1 MVKTKISEFTQDPNN
16 ANKGTDRGAEMVRQ
30 SLEKLGA
37 GRSVL
42 VDKNGVLIA
51 GNKTAQA
58 AIDAGLLDAI
68 VVQTEGDRL
77 VVVQRTDLDLAT
89 DARAKELAI
98 ADNRTA
104 EVGLTWD
111 PAALDGLAQEVDLS
125 DWFDDGELEAIIDGL
140 DTSTSRFTG
149 NDDDDIPAISEGGTP
164 LAIVLSSA
172 ELREWQVMK
181 ETAGTQSDKTA
192 FLKLMRGEI

>member
-1 MVKTKISEFTQDPNN
+1 MAKISDFTQDPNN
-16 ANKGTDRGAEMVRQ
+16 ANRGTDRGAEMVRQ

-42 VDKNGVLIA
+42 VDRNGILIA

-58 AIDAGLLDAI
+58 AIEAGLLEA
-68 VVQTEGDRL
+68 VVVETNGNQL

-89 DARAKELAI
+89 DPRAKELAI

-111 PAALDGLAQEVDLS
+111 AEALGDLAQVIDLS
-125 DWFDDGELEAIIDGL
+125 DWFHDEELSDILEGL

-149 NDDDDIPAISEGGTP
+149 DEDEDIPSIAEGGTP
-164 LAIVLSSA
+164 LAIVLSSS
-172 ELREWQVMK
+172 EMKEWQVMK
-181 ETAGTQSDKTA
+181 ETAGTTSDKTA
-192 FLKLMRGEI
+192 FLKLMRGEL

>member
-16 ANKGTDRGAEMVRQ
+16 ANKGTDRGAEMVKQ

-77 VVVQRTDLDLAT
+77 VFGFELSPEYIEVVCRRWEKFTGGVA
-89 DARAKELAI
+89 ELA
-98 ADNRTA
+98 
-104 EVGLTWD
+104 GHL
-111 PAALDGLAQEVDLS
+111 
-125 DWFDDGELEAIIDGL
+125 
-140 DTSTSRFTG
+140 
-149 NDDDDIPAISEGGTP
+149 
-164 LAIVLSSA
+164 
-172 ELREWQVMK
+172 
-181 ETAGTQSDKTA
+181 
-192 FLKLMRGEI
+192 